1 MTVSPNYND
10 RLPGIP
16 LDMLVIHYT
25 GMKSG
30 EEAKA
35 RLCDPKFEV
44 SAHYLIEEDGT
55 VHRLVDEDKRAWHAG
70 VAWWRGGFDVNG
82 HSIGIELVNP
92 GHEFGYKAF
101 PEAQMLAL
109 TNLSKAILSR
119 HHICPQ
125 NVVGH
130 SDIAPRRKLDPGELF
145 DWQALAKSG
154 IGMWVENTTPT
165 DLTDEQ
171 AAMMLAAYG
180 YPLADLKATI
190 TAFQRHFRP
199 SKVDGVMDS
208 QTGGILKALLD
219 HI

>member
-1 MTVSPNYND
+1 MTVSPNFND

-16 LDMLVIHYT
+16 VDMLVIHYT
-25 GMKSG
+25 GMKTC

-35 RLCDPKFEV
+35 RLCDPAFEV

-70 VAWWRGGFDVNG
+70 VAWWRGAFDVNG

-92 GHEFGYKAF
+92 GHEFGLQAF
-101 PEAQMLAL
+101 PEAQMVAL
-109 TNLSKAILSR
+109 TNLSKSILSR
-119 HHICPQ
+119 HHISPH

-130 SDIAPRRKLDPGELF
+130 SDIAPRRKRDPGELF
-145 DWQALAKSG
+145 DWRRLAAAG
-154 IGMWVENTTPT
+154 IGLWVENTPSMSV
-165 DLTDEQ
+165 TDEQ
-171 AAMMLAAYG
+171 AGLMLAAYG
-180 YPLADLKATI
+180 YPLVDLKATV

-199 SKVDGVMDS
+199 TKVDGVMDAES
-208 QTGGILKALLD
+208 AGILKALLD